1 MLRIQRAANGKI
13 VFSLS
18 GRIEPE
24 DIGELRRLFGLEVS
38 AVRIVLN
45 LKELV
50 LVDGDA
56 VEFLAGCEAAGMTL
70 KDCPAYVRTW
80 INRGKGLGDCH
91 GESD

>member
-1 MLRIQRAANGKI
+1 MLRIQRASNGKV
-13 VFSLS
+13 VFTLS
-18 GRIEPE
+18 GRIAPE
-24 DIGELRRLFGLEVS
+24 DIAELRRLFGDE
-38 AVRIVLN
+38 ARTIPIVLN

-80 INRGKGLGDCH
+80 INRGRGLGDCL
-91 GESD
+91 GKID

>member
-13 VFSLS
+13 VFTLS
-18 GRIEPE
+18 GRIDQDEI
-24 DIGELRRLFGLEVS
+24 DELRRLFGLES
-38 AVRIVLN
+38 SIIRIVLN

-50 LVDGDA
+50 LVDGEA

-80 INRGKGLGDCH
+80 IDRGREQNK
-91 GESD
+91 